1 MENRKY
7 IELKQRMEG
16 RGTQSMAGF
25 VSFTAHTLSEESLDE
40 LALISQCL
48 NKVGIT
54 LQIERRENIDAGT
67 SFDFVTLK
75 VNEKR
80 FNESTTRHAGRKPNF
95 AEKYD
100 KYGECTVAELQE
112 KIKCESKTKI
122 AEELGCHRMTLYRIL
137 KNISEMNPDRSMSI
151 WHFTS

>member
-1 MENRKY
+1 MENRKQL
-7 IELKQRMEG
+7 ELKQRITEKG
-16 RGTQSMAGF
+16 IQSTDGF
-25 VSFTAHTLSEESLDE
+25 VSFTAHTLSEKSLDE
-40 LALISQCL
+40 LAVISQCL
-48 NKVGIT
+48 DKVGIT
-54 LQIERRENIDAGT
+54 LQIERCEDIGAGT

-80 FNESTTRHAGRKPNF
+80 FHESTTRHAGRKSNF

-112 KIKCESKTKI
+112 KLKSESKTKI

-137 KNISEMNPDRSMSI
+137 KNISEMNPDGSMSI